1 MTGAMNAAI
10 AGMKT
15 HMDKLNVIG
24 NNVANVNTI
33 GYKAQRTI
41 FQDSMYTMYSN
52 GSNGTAIKGGKNPA
66 QIGYGSTVSTIDLN
80 MTGGIFTPGKPMDTM
95 IVGDGY
101 FLIGDKNVAET
112 IDASNPNSFKSLSL
126 SRVGNFKIDSDGYLT
141 DGAGNTVYG
150 FLTVGTDVEGNPI
163 VSDQLVPIR
172 MPRIEKVPVDPK
184 DGKTEVTIKP
194 GDKEGE
200 QYIYANKVRYPVA
213 AEVAGKPATNEQLL
227 GTVNNV
233 RLDDYWPADPA
244 KPNAPIDKSG
254 TNPLPYAQ
262 LDSISIDSSSGR
274 ISGIVQETGETITV
288 GYLAIGRVTNNEGLT
303 HTEGPY
309 FKCGDG
315 AGDLSISMLGGSN
328 DKLKTPGNGKL
339 DTVNGSMLEPGK
351 TASRKSEIGGGGK
364 TKLQTGGLEGSN
376 ADLAVEIA
384 EMIKTQRGYQ
394 ANTRI
399 ITVTDSMLEELV
411 NIKR

>member
-24 NNVANVNTI
+24 NNVANVNTV

-41 FQDSMYTMYSN
+41 FQDSMYTMYRN
-52 GSNGTAIKGGKNPA
+52 GSNGSATKGGRNPA

-80 MTGGIFTPGKPMDTM
+80 MTGGIFTPGRPLDTM

-101 FLIGDKNVAET
+101 YLVGDKNLADT
-112 IDASNPNSFKSLSL
+112 INASDPNSFKSLTL
-126 SRVGNFKIDSDGYLT
+126 SRVGNFKIDSEGYLT
-141 DGAGNTVYG
+141 DGAGNAIYG

-172 MPRIEKVPVDPK
+172 MPRVEKVAVDPK
-184 DGKTEVTIKP
+184 DGKTEIEIKP
-194 GDKEGE
+194 NMTEGKDF
-200 QYIYANKVRYPVA
+200 IYANKVRYPVA
-213 AEVAGKPATNEQLL
+213 AEVNGKPATNEQLL
-227 GTVNNV
+227 GNV
-233 RLDDYWPADPA
+233 TDVKLDDYWPAN
-244 KPNAPIDKSG
+244 PNGGPVDKSG
-254 TNPLPYAQ
+254 TNPLPYAN
-262 LDSISIDSSSGR
+262 LDSLSIDETTGR
-274 ISGIVQETGETITV
+274 ISGTAENGEVITV
-288 GYLAIGRVTNNEGLT
+288 GYLGIGRVTNNEGLT
-303 HTEGPY
+303 HTDGPY

-315 AGDLSISMLGGSN
+315 AGDLQVSVLGEAN
-328 DKLKTPGNGKL
+328 KKLKTPGNNKF
-339 DTVNGSMLEPGK
+339 DTVNGSMLAPGE

-399 ITVTDSMLEELV
+399 ITVTDTMLEELV